1 MGKSM
6 SLFKSRCLI
15 TYGILIPNVFY
26 LFGICNCNRLFL
38 LDINEKYMYVQYVR
52 VLLSAKDSGLAAAR
66 FWCWL
71 LVLVELPLPSPHIA
85 TNLPKKTGNMRM
97 SNGHISMAFH
107 FVLPLC
113 FCCSAQPT
121 SPAFWAKLRRL
132 TPLGNHLAQLPV
144 DAGCAKLLASQKN
157 LVIFAEFC
165 RTWKLGTMWA
175 LWKCLFKNCISVLL
189 FWI

>member
-6 SLFKSRCLI
+6 SLFNSGCLI
-15 TYGILIPNVFY
+15 TYEISILKLFY
-26 LFGICNCNRLFL
+26 LLGVCNCNCLFL

-52 VLLSAKDSGLAAAR
+52 VLLSAKDRGLAAAL

-71 LVLVELPLPSPHIA
+71 LVVVELPWPSPHIA
-85 TNLPKKTGNMRM
+85 TN
-97 SNGHISMAFH
+97 
-107 FVLPLC
+107 PLC
-113 FCCSAQPT
+113 FGCSAQPT
-121 SPAFWAKLRRL
+121 SPAFGAKLRHL

>member
-6 SLFKSRCLI
+6 SLFNSRSLI
-15 TYGILIPNVFY
+15 TYEISILKLFY
-26 LFGICNCNRLFL
+26 LLGVCNCCCQPKTAVWLRH
-38 LDINEKYMYVQYVR
+38 R
-52 VLLSAKDSGLAAAR
+52 SGAGP
-66 FWCWL
+66 
-71 LVLVELPLPSPHIA
+71 LVVVELPWPSPHIA
-85 TNLPKKTGNMRM
+85 TN
-97 SNGHISMAFH
+97 
-107 FVLPLC
+107 PLC
-113 FCCSAQPT
+113 FGCSAQPT
-121 SPAFWAKLRRL
+121 SPAFRAKLRRL

-144 DAGCAKLLASQKN
+144 DAGCAKLLASHKN